1 MKKDNWEIKKLGEVF
16 DLHMGKTPSRNNK
29 SYWNNGTHKW
39 LSIAD
44 MNNIKYIVETKEKIS
59 NNAVVN
65 CNMKIVPKNTVLMSF
80 KLSVG
85 KVAIT
90 KEPIFTNEAIMSF
103 RNKSDYEISNEYLYY
118 CLLGKDWEGEN
129 RAVMGKTLNKST
141 LSQNTI
147 PIPPLPVQEA
157 IVKELDTLHRL
168 KELQEQQ
175 LAEYDTL
182 AQATFHSMFG
192 DPIENEKGWEVKKM
206 GEVCEITSSKRIF
219 AKEYQESGIPFY
231 RSKEI
236 IEKSKKLPV
245 SLELFIS
252 KERYLEIKTSF
263 GTPKIGDILMTAV
276 GTIGEIWVVDTDDS
290 FYFKDGNILWL
301 KISKSGNSIF
311 FKYSLSILVSE
322 YKKRMSIGS
331 AYNALTIVNLKN
343 MQSILPPIS
352 LQNQFAERIEKIEAQ
367 KELVKQSIAETQ
379 TLIDYTMDKYFG

>member
-168 KELQEQQ
+168 KELQKQQ
-175 LAEYDTL
+175 IDEYDTL
-182 AQATFHSMFG
+182 AQATFYSMFG
-192 DPIENEKGWEVKKM
+192 DPIDNEKGWEVKRL
-206 GEVCEITSSKRIF
+206 GEVCKTTS
-219 AKEYQESGIPFY
+219 G
-231 RSKEI
+231 
-236 IEKSKKLPV
+236 
-245 SLELFIS
+245 
-252 KERYLEIKTSF
+252 
-263 GTPKIGDILMTAV
+263 GTPSRKKIEYYEN
-276 GTIGEIWVVDTDDS
+276 GTINWLRSGEINKMFITEAE
-290 FYFKDGNILWL
+290 L
-301 KISKSGNSIF
+301 KITEEGFKNSSAKLFPIDTVLIAMYGATVGQVGILKLESTTNQAICGIF
-311 FKYSLSILVSE
+311 PNQHFNPIVLYFILSIYKSEFLKLAIGGAQPNISQRLVKE
-322 YKKRMSIGS
+322 
-331 AYNALTIVNLKN
+331 TIVP
-343 MQSILPPIS
+343 IPPIS

-367 KELVKQSIAETQ
+367 KELVKQSITETQ

>member
-1 MKKDNWEIKKLGEVF
+1 MKKDNWEIKKLGEVCGINYGERVVKNKVIEGDYF
-16 DLHMGKTPSRNNK
+16 VFGGGGATFKIDKYNRKDSLVISRFGMSKQCVRFVSGAFFLND
-29 SYWNNGTHKW
+29 SGLS
-39 LSIAD
+39 LSIKEAD
-44 MNNIKYIVETKEKIS
+44 KLKQSYLNYHIFALNGDIYLCSKGV
-59 NNAVVN
+59 AQ
-65 CNMKIVPKNTVLMSF
+65 KNLDIPSF
-80 KLSVG
+80 KKL
-85 KVAIT
+85 
-90 KEPIFTNEAIMSF
+90 
-103 RNKSDYEISNEYLYY
+103 EIS
-118 CLLGKDWEGEN
+118 
-129 RAVMGKTLNKST
+129 
-141 LSQNTI
+141 
-147 PIPPLPVQEA
+147 IPPLPVQEA